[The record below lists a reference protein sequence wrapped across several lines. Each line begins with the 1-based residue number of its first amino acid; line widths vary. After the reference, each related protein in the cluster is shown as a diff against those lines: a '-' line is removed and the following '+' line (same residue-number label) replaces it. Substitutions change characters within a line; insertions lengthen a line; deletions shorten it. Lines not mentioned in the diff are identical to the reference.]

1 MTNFIHQAS
10 HWNWA
15 GLLFVA
21 LIFPAAVLLNMWL
34 RRWSETIE
42 GGRDRG
48 KIKGNVYVVSGGV
61 RITIPARHGVYPFNA
76 IDSSN
81 YQPPPHEH
89 VYDLSRS
96 RTAFVSEDIMVVG
109 CAMQGCLAQKDFSR
123 KSRIALVD

>member
-1 MTNFIHQAS
+1 MISIHQMA

-96 RTAFVSEDIMVVG
+96 RVAVMLHEDAMILG
-109 CAMQGCLAQKDFSR
+109 CTMQGCNAEKKFSQ